1 MVVRGELDE
10 APFAARLREEALTVS
25 LGTDLVAACDRAGR
39 LYSLWRNGHTY
50 RRGLNGRVLDKWQDE
65 TGRHRRWLDAAAADA
80 VVDAAAAVFA
90 RIGERLAAGAGSWS
104 PPAASAG
111 RREMLAALEAGAA
124 FTAAAARA
132 DAARFAAVYAPI
144 GILPPD
150 QYLAVVVQA
159 TIGCSFDTC
168 TFCDLYHERY
178 RVRSR
183 DEFARHVASVRAYLG
198 RSLSL
203 RRRSIFLGSANALA
217 VPLPRLLELF
227 DVLAA
232 AEMDAPLGIGAFVDG
247 FTGIRKTA
255 GDYRMLAG
263 RGLRR
268 VYVGLE
274 SGHDPLLAFVRKPAT
289 REAAVDTVRAI
300 KAAGL
305 AVGVIVMI
313 GLGGDRYAEGHVAD
327 TIAALEAMSLD
338 RGDIIYFS
346 DLVEVPATPYPR
358 LASDAGIRPLD
369 AEARRRQRE
378 IIRASLRFAG
388 PPPRMT
394 TYSVLDFVY

>member
-1 MVVRGELDE
+1 MVVRGEIDGT
-10 APFAARLREEALTVS
+10 PFAARLREEALTVS
-25 LGTDLVAACDRAGR
+25 LGADLVVACDRAGR
-39 LYSLWRNGHTY
+39 LYSLWRAGHTY

-65 TGRHRRWLDAAAADA
+65 TGRHRRWLDAAEADA

-90 RIGERLAAGAGSWS
+90 QIRDRLAAGTGRWT
-104 PPAASAG
+104 PDTASAG
-111 RREMLAALEAGAA
+111 RDELLAALGAGAS

-132 DAARFAAVYAPI
+132 DAAHFERIYAPI

-150 QYLAVVVQA
+150 QYLALVVQA

-183 DEFARHVASVRAYLG
+183 DEFARHVVDVRAYLG

-217 VPLPRLLELF
+217 VPQPRLLELF
-227 DVLAA
+227 DVLATPDT
-232 AEMDAPLGIGAFVDG
+232 EAPMGIGAFVDG

-255 GDYRMLAG
+255 DDYRALAG

-268 VYVGLE
+268 VYIGLE

-313 GLGGDRYAEGHVAD
+313 GLGGDRYADGHVAD

-346 DLVEVPATPYPR
+346 DLVEVPGTPYPR
-358 LASDAGIRPLD
+358 LAADAGIRPLD
-369 AEARRRQRE
+369 AGERRRQRVT
-378 IIRASLRFAG
+378 IRAGLRFPG